1 MLKSQKGDDMTY
13 LWSTIGGESK
23 EGEEAEATFQQ
34 IVNKI
39 LNINLKIKHIFPIYD
54 YFDETL
60 DKVNYVF
67 YAEVSSPREFS
78 SFQENTFSWVA
89 FHETLKLLFSARTK
103 QDVMVGERVINLKWR
118 EDQADKSRD

>member
-1 MLKSQKGDDMTY
+1 MVY

-23 EGEEAEATFQQ
+23 EGEEAQATFQR
-34 IVNKI
+34 IVNEI
-39 LNINLKIKHIFPIYD
+39 LNVNLKIKHIYPIYD

-67 YAEVSSPREFS
+67 YAEVSSPQEFS
-78 SFQENTFSWVA
+78 SFQENTFSWVD
-89 FHETLKLLFSARTK
+89 FHETLKLLLSARTK

-118 EDQADKSRD
+118 EGQAGKSP